1 LDQRYL
7 LPDAAERRSFEHL
20 RGYLALVQEEMAY
33 TTKRTTKADINSLYD
48 DIKNKSKYEKLLESD
63 DESDDLEAIL
73 GNTKSK
79 CVEVDAGIEIEAKR
93 IELLNLRKSPPI
105 LFHKHQQFISESR
118 QDFESM
124 LAGCDCSPIMKD
136 LFNPRCKGAL
146 KAYFTQN
153 SFHQWCVESDS
164 ALPFQVVEA
173 IYSVSLQRDEAYPE
187 MACSAY
193 DTMTSLISQMVR
205 PSVFLYI
212 ILKHSCDT

>member
-1 LDQRYL
+1 
-7 LPDAAERRSFEHL
+7 
-20 RGYLALVQEEMAY
+20 MAY
-33 TTKRTTKADINSLYD
+33 TTKRTTKADINALYD

-63 DESDDLEAIL
+63 DDSDDLEAIL
-73 GNTKSK
+73 GNTKPK
-79 CVEVDAGIEIEAKR
+79 CVEVDAGIEIESNR

-105 LFHKHQQFISESR
+105 LFHNHRQFISESR

-124 LAGCDCSPIMKD
+124 LADCDCSPTMKD

-164 ALPFQVVEA
+164 TLPCQVVEA

-193 DTMTSLISQMVR
+193 DTMASLMSQMVH
-205 PSVFLYI
+205 PTTVLLACYPETLI
-212 ILKHSCDT
+212 